1 METYKQYQKDKKR
14 WNFILEIKGNV
25 KFAQV

>member
-14 WNFILEIKGNV
+14 WNFILEIKGNF